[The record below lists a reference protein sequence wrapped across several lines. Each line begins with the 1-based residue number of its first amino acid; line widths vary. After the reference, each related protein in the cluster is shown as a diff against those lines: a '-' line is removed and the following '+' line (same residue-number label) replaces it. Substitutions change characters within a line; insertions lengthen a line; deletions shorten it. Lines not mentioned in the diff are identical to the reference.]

1 MHCNGSPRNS
11 SIGCEQINTNVGETI
26 HRDLASCGYGELHF
40 GWGVR
45 HELTHLLQSHFP
57 LARNVLLICGSRG
70 LLETDAYSDLRKQL
84 QTDNRRAIHFFQI
97 RSGEPTVD
105 SVDNAVQQARKHA
118 CDLVISLGGGAAID
132 TAKAVSAL
140 YPAPIAK
147 SVRSYLE
154 GVGDGAT
161 IEWQPIPT
169 IAIPTTAGTGA
180 EVTKNAVLQCPN
192 PLVKKSLRH
201 PDLVPSLA
209 IVDPEF
215 TVSCPR
221 EVTAHSGMD
230 AITQC
235 VEAFVSCRATAQT
248 RAWALTGLSL
258 GLRSLSTA
266 ISFPM
271 DRGART
277 DLSAC
282 ATYSGYAL
290 AYGGLGMA
298 HGVAAALGAV
308 CNLRHGLACAILLPI
323 SITANLRTA
332 RKPYDELAE
341 ALEFEQAEVL
351 LDAIQS
357 LSEKLQIPSRL
368 GDVGVKESQIEQLVE
383 LSFGNSMSGNPVP
396 IRPDELRVIL
406 HASL

>member
-1 MHCNGSPRNS
+1 M
-11 SIGCEQINTNVGETI
+11 V
-26 HRDLASCGYGELHF
+26 HRDLASSGNGELHF

-57 LARNVLLICGSRG
+57 LAHNVLFICGSRG
-70 LLETDAYSDLRKQL
+70 LLDTNAYSRLWNQL
-84 QTDNRRAIHFFQI
+84 QEDKRRTIDFFQI
-97 RSGEPTVD
+97 ERGEPTVD
-105 SVDNAVQQARKHA
+105 SVDDAVQHAKKHT

-140 YPAPIAK
+140 YPATDAK

-154 GVGDGAT
+154 GVGEGAK

-201 PDLVPSLA
+201 PGLVPSLA

-215 TVSCPR
+215 TVSCPK

-235 VEAFVSCRATAQT
+235 VEAFVSCRSTAQT

-266 ISFPM
+266 TSFPM

-277 DLSAC
+277 DVSAC

-290 AYGGLGMA
+290 AHGGLGMA

-308 CNLRHGLACAILLPI
+308 CNVRHGLACAMLLPV
-323 SITANLRTA
+323 SITANLRTD

-341 ALEFEQAEVL
+341 ALEFEKAEVL

-357 LSEKLQIPSRL
+357 LSDKLQIPSRL
-368 GDVGVKESQIEQLVE
+368 GDVGVKESQIDKLVE

-406 HASL
+406 RDSL